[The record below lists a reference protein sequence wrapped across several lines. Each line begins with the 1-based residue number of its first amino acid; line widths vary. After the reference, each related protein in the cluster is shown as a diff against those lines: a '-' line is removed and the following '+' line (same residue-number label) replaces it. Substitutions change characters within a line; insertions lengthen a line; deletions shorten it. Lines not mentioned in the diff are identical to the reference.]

1 MVKRSGSILS
11 RMNFGRKIIIVV
23 IFSFLISYAVNFLFV
38 KSQIEKN
45 ATASILSKARA
56 VTLQA
61 ENVRNFIASLRSQ
74 YNVYDDGRLLKDIK
88 EKVAGAK
95 SQDEIIEKARTSAYY
110 YTIPIVASWVAGK
123 TDAEKTGY
131 RFRVTRVQ
139 ARNKEREADATE
151 REMLQQM
158 SSANLSEYWII
169 DKNLNAVRYMRPI
182 VLSKECLLCHG
193 TEKDYP
199 EGKGYDP
206 IGIKM
211 EGWAAGDQRGA
222 FEIIADLAPMQ
233 KEVSSTLL
241 KTLLIGTVII
251 SVSTFFVLALIRNL
265 AINPVRNIRQSVD
278 RIARGDLTV
287 ELESETEDDIG
298 QAVDG
303 INTMVDSFN
312 AMISGILEASNNVVS
327 AVSSLKT
334 SAEKTAEGAR
344 SQSMQAAQIA
354 TAAEEMSQTITDIS
368 RNAAVVSD
376 TSIQAMETA
385 DKGKKVAD
393 GAVETVNRVY
403 TSTVELATMVEKVN
417 NRASE
422 IGDIV
427 TVIKDIADQTNLL
440 ALNAAIEAARA
451 GEQGRG
457 FAVVADEVRKLAE
470 RTIKATAEITEK
482 IHAVQEESSQTAK
495 SMEDASGEVTKAT
508 EYIRQ
513 VGDSLNNIVSSVQ
526 QVRDQIT
533 QIATAVD
540 EQSAVSEE
548 VASNIEKTSSIASNL
563 EDMAGSVMNEVARLS
578 AVSDTLKHSTEGF
591 SVKSGIGVSGDSGYR
606 NALIMWNDGLS
617 VNIKALDDQHK
628 KLIKLI
634 NEMHEAMKAG
644 KSREAMSRIFGEL
657 LDYTATH
664 FKFEEDLFRK
674 HGYPDS
680 ADHKKAHEELV
691 DKAVDLKTKFDRGE
705 LSINLEVMSF
715 LKDWLNNH
723 ILRTDKKYSAYL
735 NSRGVI

>member
-1 MVKRSGSILS
+1 MAQGPNTFLS
-11 RMNFGRKIIIVV
+11 RMNFGKKIIIVV
-23 IFSFLISYAVNFLFV
+23 VFSFLISYLVNFLFI

-45 ATASILSKARA
+45 AVSAILSKARA

-61 ENVRNFIASLRSQ
+61 ENARNFIANLRSQ
-74 YNVYDDGRLLKDIK
+74 YNVYDEERLLKDLK
-88 EKVAGAK
+88 EKISGAK
-95 SQDEIIEKARTSAYY
+95 NQDEILEKARTTAYY
-110 YTIPIVASWVAGK
+110 YTIPIVASWTVAK
-123 TDAEKTGY
+123 AEADKVGY
-131 RFRVTRVQ
+131 QFRVTRVQ

-151 REMLQQM
+151 RNMIQQIA
-158 SSANLSEYWII
+158 SSNLGEHWII
-169 DKNLNAVRYMRPI
+169 DEKLNALRYMRPI
-182 VLSKECLLCHG
+182 VLTKECMLCHG
-193 TEKDYP
+193 TDKDYP

-206 IGIKM
+206 LGMKM
-211 EGWAAGDQRGA
+211 EGWAVGEQRGA
-222 FEIIADLAPMQ
+222 FEIIADLGPMK
-233 KEVSSTLL
+233 KEVASTLF
-241 KTLLIGTVII
+241 KTLLIGTII
-251 SVSTFFVLALIRNL
+251 IAASTLFVLSLIRKL
-265 AINPVRNIRQSVD
+265 AVTPVRNIRESVD

-287 ELESETEDDIG
+287 NLEAKTQDDIG

-312 AMISGILEASNNVVS
+312 TMITGILEAANNVVS
-327 AVSSLKT
+327 AVSSLRT
-334 SAEKTAEGAR
+334 SAEKTAEGAQ

-368 RNAAVVSD
+368 RNAAIVSD

-385 DKGKKVAD
+385 DNGKKVAD

-403 TSTVELATMVEKVN
+403 TSTVELATMVEKLN
-417 NRASE
+417 KRASE

-482 IHAVQEESSQTAK
+482 IHAVQDESSQTAR

-548 VASNIEKTSSIASNL
+548 VARNIEKTSSIASNL
-563 EDMAGSVMNEVARLS
+563 ENMAGSVMNEVARLS
-578 AVSDTLKHSTEGF
+578 AVADTLKHS
-591 SVKSGIGVSGDSGYR
+591 
-606 NALIMWNDGLS
+606 
-617 VNIKALDDQHK
+617 
-628 KLIKLI
+628 
-634 NEMHEAMKAG
+634 
-644 KSREAMSRIFGEL
+644 
-657 LDYTATH
+657 
-664 FKFEEDLFRK
+664 
-674 HGYPDS
+674 
-680 ADHKKAHEELV
+680 
-691 DKAVDLKTKFDRGE
+691 
-705 LSINLEVMSF
+705 
-715 LKDWLNNH
+715 
-723 ILRTDKKYSAYL
+723 
-735 NSRGVI
+735 